1 MVSMVLGVDGRTTSV
16 ALTAVWPLRESMF
29 SVGLMDVGC
38 WTFGAVLLGSTGID
52 VVERLAETL
61 IASASKDRR

>member
-1 MVSMVLGVDGRTTSV
+1 MVSMGVDDWTTSV
-16 ALTAVWPLRESMF
+16 VLSSVWPLRRSMF
-29 SVGLMDVGC
+29 SVGVMDVGC
-38 WTFGAVLLGSTGID
+38 WTFGAVVLASRGID